1 MVQAEIAVR
10 KRRTQ
15 RRGRRK
21 SRLCRLVRSL
31 FPVSVFLFAAAVCI
45 TAFSPVRG
53 QQNDPLTAGVF
64 AAAEPIQSSLPQ
76 NMPELSGPVAADS
89 WNLVLVNPWNS
100 RPEDSS
106 IQTVTIKNG
115 LQVDERCYPDLQAMM
130 DACRAAGLS
139 PVR

>member
-1 MVQAEIAVR
+1 
-10 KRRTQ
+10 
-15 RRGRRK
+15 
-21 SRLCRLVRSL
+21 
-31 FPVSVFLFAAAVCI
+31 
-45 TAFSPVRG
+45 
-53 QQNDPLTAGVF
+53 
-64 AAAEPIQSSLPQ
+64 
-76 NMPELSGPVAADS
+76 MPELSGPVAADS